1 MISVKLFLLRKGVY
15 PYRFLDNWEKFN
27 ETPKKNSKIPNKGEF
42 SSNLHMENITDSDY
56 NHANRICKDF
66 EIRNLGEYLDLYLK
80 SDMLL

>member
-1 MISVKLFLLRKGVY
+1 MLRKGVY

-27 ETPKKNSKIPNKGEF
+27 ETQKKKFKITKKGEF
-42 SSNLHMENITDSDY
+42 YSNLNMENITDSDY

-80 SDMLL
+80 SDILL